1 LNASV
6 SALVSPTALALK
18 RLFSVIF
25 WFIALTLSEAMSCLS
40 ASCPDSP
47 HKVIYFLAHRD
58 NLFGIDITEDDL
70 VS

>member
-1 LNASV
+1 
-6 SALVSPTALALK
+6 LVSPTALALK

-25 WFIALTLSEAMSCLS
+25 WFIALTLSEAMSWLS
-40 ASCPDSP
+40 ASCPASA
-47 HKVIYFLAHRD
+47 KAIAYLLAHRD